1 MKEKPKGLPSL
12 WWQALAVEAFTQQS
26 ARPYREAD
34 TSTQSIADG
43 PRNTNVHVQF
53 PFGGTQNN

>member
-26 ARPYREAD
+26 ARPYRERQTIVD
-34 TSTQSIADG
+34 C
-43 PRNTNVHVQF
+43 RWVQKHERACAV
-53 PFGGTQNN
+53 PFWRHSN